1 MWVSLQQCQGTEGTT
16 SPACHA
22 QGFPLL
28 AHGPG
33 PHISLPR
40 TSVPSPLMPQ
50 QGQTPGPH
58 SPAQLWAP
66 LSWASLWTQ
75 VPVWPH
81 PQGGARCLGLP
92 LVPPSLPWLPG
103 AALLSAWGSASSHC
117 VLQSDRD
124 LLAQRVCSDCPMSP
138 APTHAGL
145 AQTKAGALN
154 HVLCAYALYHFGEW
168 QHTTH
173 IV

>member
-1 MWVSLQQCQGTEGTT
+1 MQCGLACSSVRALRAPPALPAMPRASLFW
-16 SPACHA
+16 PMA
-22 QGFPLL
+22 QDP
-28 AHGPG
+28 
-33 PHISLPR
+33 ISASSR

-50 QGQTPGPH
+50 QGQAPGPH

-103 AALLSAWGSASSHC
+103 PALLPAWGSASSHC

-138 APTHAGL
+138 TPTHAGL
-145 AQTKAGALN
+145 AQTRAGAIN
-154 HVLCAYALYHFGEW
+154 HMLCAMEVPLW
-168 QHTTH
+168 
-173 IV
+173 